1 MTFDPASYVFSQP
14 SGPTAIRASTV
25 LPARRENVELRTA
38 DGHRL
43 VGELALP
50 ESGEVKATLITLH
63 PLPTH
68 GGFMDSHVYRKAS
81 YRLPA
86 LAGIAVL
93 RFNTRGTASP
103 RGTSEGAFEEGIGER
118 LDVEAA
124 VKFAVDRGL
133 PNRWLVG
140 WSFGTELAL
149 MYGASEP
156 VASEVEGAILLSP
169 PLHRATDVHLKE
181 WAASGK
187 PLKVLV
193 PEHDDYL
200 QPAGADGALRGGAA
214 GPRGGRGRR
223 QAPVGGGEVRRPGAQ
238 RDRRRGRC
246 RAERRPGP
254 NCRRNGTARSPRPTP
269 ERLPLRKRTAAAW
282 IHAAAVLFRS
292 ESVSACPG
300 GR

>member
-1 MTFDPASYVFSQP
+1 MTPDSAGFDPASYVFSQP
-14 SGPTAIRASTV
+14 SAPTPIRASTV
-25 LPARRENVELRTA
+25 LPAHRENVELRTA
-38 DGHRL
+38 DGHKL

-50 ESGEVKATLITLH
+50 ESGDIKATLITLH

-86 LAGIAVL
+86 LAGFAVL

-103 RGTSEGAFEEGIGER
+103 RGTSSGEFEEGIGER

-124 VKFAVDRGL
+124 VHFAVERGL

-156 VASEVEGAILLSP
+156 VVSEVEGAILLSP
-169 PLHRATDVHLKE
+169 PLHRAGDAHLLK
-181 WAASGK
+181 WAESGK

-200 QPAGADGALRGGAA
+200 QPAGAKERFSLVPQARVVGVDGAKHLWVGEKYAGRVLNEIVDEVLSGGAGSSGGA
-214 GPRGGRGRR
+214 GAGLPQEWDG
-223 QAPVGGGEVRRPGAQ
+223 PVA
-238 RDRRRGRC
+238 
-246 RAERRPGP
+246 
-254 NCRRNGTARSPRPTP
+254 TA
-269 ERLPLRKRTAAAW
+269 
-282 IHAAAVLFRS
+282 
-292 ESVSACPG
+292 SA
-300 GR
+300 